1 MSKKVEKNQP
11 FLVATLDRYENDKA
25 VLVFSDSQQL
35 LVSKEL
41 LFDDYKEGD
50 SIVFFLTGDKNAQ
63 SAKENFAKIVLDVLL
78 KKS

>member
-1 MSKKVEKNQP
+1 MSKKVKKNQP

-25 VLVFSDSQQL
+25 VLIFSDSQQL

-50 SIVFFLTGDKNAQ
+50 NVVFFLTADKNVQ
-63 SAKENFAKIVLDVLL
+63 SAKENFAKSVLDVLL